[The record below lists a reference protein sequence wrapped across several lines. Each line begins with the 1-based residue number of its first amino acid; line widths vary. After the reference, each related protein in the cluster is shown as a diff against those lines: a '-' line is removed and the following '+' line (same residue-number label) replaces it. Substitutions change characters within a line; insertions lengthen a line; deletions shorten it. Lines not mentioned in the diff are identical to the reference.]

1 MMSGPG
7 TLSGAKGDERG
18 LRRTLFT
25 LNVFAALKMMLF
37 PMAIITLFWKDEIG
51 LSLTE
56 ILTLQVFFSLAS
68 VLMEYPSGYVSDRL
82 GYRWALV
89 TACLFGLLGW
99 SWYLAAETFWG
110 VLVAELFLGVSYA
123 FISGSDTA
131 LLFETLRASGRV
143 DLYARL
149 DGRLV
154 SWGQGGEA
162 AGALFAGAMYAW
174 WPLLPFVAQIAVWAV
189 ALALCLSLR
198 DPSCDDGGHVTSH
211 LAEALGVCR
220 QAFGDPA
227 IRSTI
232 FSGMLLGL
240 ASFYMVWLI
249 QPHMQAC
256 SVPLAWFGPVWA
268 GANLAVALGA
278 SVSHRFHGWLSM
290 RGMFVLFFALIVTA
304 YTGLGLGKATASFLF
319 YYLLTLMRG
328 MQGPIMRSRLQ
339 ALSRRRNRASILSLH
354 SLVFRLGFVL
364 SGPLVG
370 VLADSRGLPA
380 TFLTL
385 AVGFAVLLPL
395 AGKEFLRHN
404 SLNSKE

>member
-1 MMSGPG
+1 MVSGFG
-7 TLSGAKGDERG
+7 KGQGAGDEES
-18 LRRTLFT
+18 LRRTLLT
-25 LNVFAALKMMLF
+25 LNIFAALKMMLF

-89 TACLFGLLGW
+89 TACLFGIIGW
-99 SWYLAAETFWG
+99 SCYLAAGTFWG
-110 VLVAELFLGVSYA
+110 VLVAELLLGVSYA

-131 LLFETLRASGRV
+131 LLFETLRASDRV

-162 AGALFAGAMYAW
+162 AGALFAGAMYAS
-174 WPLLPFVAQIAVWAV
+174 WPLLPFVAQIVVWTV
-189 ALALCLSLR
+189 ALMLCLTLR
-198 DPSCDDGGHVTSH
+198 EPASEDGGPVTSH

-278 SVSHRFHGWLSM
+278 SASHRVHGWLGT
-290 RGMFVLFFALIVTA
+290 RGTFGLFFVLIVTA
-304 YTGLGLGKATASFLF
+304 YTGLGFGTAAASFLF
-319 YYLLTLMRG
+319 YYLLTIMRG

-339 ALSRRRNRASILSLH
+339 ALSERRNRASILSLH

-370 VLADSRGLPA
+370 SLADRRGLSTA
-380 TFLTL
+380 FLTL
-385 AVGFAVLLPL
+385 AVGFALLLPL

>member
-1 MMSGPG
+1 MNSGFATG
-7 TLSGAKGDERG
+7 QGAADERS
-18 LRRTLFT
+18 LRRTLLT
-25 LNVFAALKMMLF
+25 LNIFAALKMMLF

-51 LSLTE
+51 LTLTE

-89 TACLFGLLGW
+89 TACLFGIAGW
-99 SWYLAAETFWG
+99 SWYLVAGTFWG
-110 VLVAELFLGVSYA
+110 VLVAELLLGVSYA

-131 LLFETLRASGRV
+131 LLFETLRASDRI

-154 SWGQGGEA
+154 SWAQGGEA
-162 AGALFAGAMYAW
+162 AGALFAGAMYAT
-174 WPLLPFVAQIAVWAV
+174 WPVLPFVAQIAVWTV
-189 ALALCLSLR
+189 ALMLCLSLR
-198 DPSCDDGGHVTSH
+198 EPAGDDGGAVTSH

-220 QAFGDPA
+220 QAFRDPA

-256 SVPLAWFGPVWA
+256 AVPLAWFGPVWA
-268 GANLAVALGA
+268 GANLVVALGA
-278 SVSHRFHGWLSM
+278 SASHRIHARLGM
-290 RGMFVLFFALIVTA
+290 AGMFGLFFVLIVTA
-304 YTGLGLGKATASFLF
+304 YTGLGFGTAAASFLF
-319 YYLLTLMRG
+319 YYLLTFMRG
-328 MQGPIMRSRLQ
+328 MQGPVMRSRLQ
-339 ALSRRRNRASILSLH
+339 ALSERRNRASILSLH

-370 VLADSRGLPA
+370 ILADRRGLSA
-380 TFLTL
+380 AFLIL

-404 SLNSKE
+404 SMKSKV